1 MASKLLAQPLTQEE
15 LNRRNQSLEHD
26 KRRLIKSN
34 KAHVDA
40 ILKTKKLFSPMTHDE
55 QLDLIEWVD
64 DTKIYF
70 R

>member
-1 MASKLLAQPLTQEE
+1 M
-15 LNRRNQSLEHD
+15 EHD

>member
-1 MASKLLAQPLTQEE
+1 M
-15 LNRRNQSLEHD
+15 EHD
-26 KRRLIKSN
+26 KQRLIRSN

-40 ILKTKKLFSPMTHDE
+40 ILRTKKLFRKMTHDE

-64 DTKIYF
+64 DIKILF